1 VEVALADIRLNV
13 SRDSE
18 AIHWNEVAA
27 NLPGAHILQTS
38 YWAEIKADLGW
49 RVAYLLWQDASDK
62 ILAAAMVLEKKAPLI
77 DARILYCPRGP
88 LLDWSDLPL
97 VGEVINSLADY
108 ARSQKAI
115 YLKIDPNVQV
125 GSGLPGAENYAPGEI
140 GMKVKGLLDAT
151 GWIYSGGQIQFKNTV
166 TLDLCQGEEA
176 LLAGMKQKMRYNIQ
190 LARRKG
196 MNVRLGTAA
205 DYKQLYRMYAV
216 TALRDGFAI
225 RDEAYYLKVWQ
236 RLSDA
241 GLAYPLLAEV
251 DGRAV
256 AGMVMFTFGGTAYY
270 FYGMST
276 GEDREK
282 MPNHLLQ
289 WEAIRLAETLGCTR
303 YDLWGAPDAYDE
315 ADPMWGVYRFKEG
328 FNGETSAGLGAY
340 DLILQPTWYAM
351 LERGLPAVLA
361 LMRRLGRRRIQSEV
375 NQ

>member
-1 VEVALADIRLNV
+1 MADIRLNV

-166 TLDLCQGEEA
+166 ILDLCQGEEA